1 MATQDTRFVQKYNEV
16 LLDNFHAVLKQNL
29 LFQTQLAVSAEDAK
43 THDDYETI
51 KAEVSKMIQEN
62 TNLRNEINAKNNE
75 IAGKNTIIQNNNNA
89 DGERHRLQTALN
101 KQSKDISNL
110 EEKKKE
116 FEQILVSKKK
126 EFEQTLVSTKK
137 EFEKTI
143 DEQKEYIKQLEDM
156 LPNSKKKKL
165 GIAFVEDK
173 VITVEINTT
182 PVNNDV
188 VKVESV
194 GGTF

>member
-1 MATQDTRFVQKYNEV
+1 MATDIKFVQKYNEV

-29 LFQTQLAVSAEDAK
+29 LFQAQLAMAAEDAK
-43 THDDYETI
+43 VHDDYETI
-51 KAEVSKMIQEN
+51 KADVAKLIQEN
-62 TNLRNEINAKNNE
+62 TNLRNEIVAKNNE
-75 IAGKNTIIQNNNNA
+75 INSKNTIIQNNNNS

-101 KQSKDISNL
+101 KQSKDISVL
-110 EEKKKE
+110 DGKIKE
-116 FEQILVSKKK
+116 L
-126 EFEQTLVSTKK
+126 
-137 EFEKTI
+137 EKTI

-165 GIAFVEDK
+165 GIAFVEEK
-173 VITVEINTT
+173 AISVEQEEKST